1 MWSFGCI
8 LTELF
13 TGYPLFPGENENEQL
28 SCVMEIFGV
37 PTPDVLDQGTRKRH
51 FFDSHGNPR
60 IISNSKGKKKRPS
73 TKSLINTV
81 PTNDAAF
88 LDFIRKCLNWNPRER
103 MSAEDGLKHPWITSL
118 FNRPPNSEVK
128 SRGGSMVG
136 TVKNSLDNLSR
147 YPTSIGP
154 IGHGILPEVT
164 GFNVSNK
171 NYSMPNLKA
180 VSYMSSSSSNFHKS
194 SHPVSK
200 RTFKNSNVSGLPP
213 ISLSNQSIS
222 KSKYSGID
230 SPRKNASGKYTKDT
244 PVNYYS

>member
-13 TGYPLFPGENENEQL
+13 TGYPLFPGENEAEQL
-28 SCVMEIFGV
+28 ACVMEIFGV
-37 PTPDVLDQGTRKRH
+37 PTPDVLAQSTRKKH

-88 LDFIRKCLNWNPRER
+88 LDFIRKCLNWNPKER
-103 MSAEDGLKHPWITSL
+103 MSAEEGLKHPWITSL
-118 FNRPPNSEVK
+118 FNKLSHSEVQ
-128 SRGGSMVG
+128 SRGGNVAMNLKS
-136 TVKNSLDNLSR
+136 SLDNLSR
-147 YPTSIGP
+147 YSSSIGP
-154 IGHGILPEVT
+154 IGHGILPEVN
-164 GFNVSNK
+164 GFNMSNK

-180 VSYMSSSSSNFHKS
+180 VSYISPSNSNLHKS

-200 RTFKNSNVSGLPP
+200 RTFKTSNVSGLPP
-213 ISLSNQSIS
+213 ITLSNQSIS
-222 KSKYSGID
+222 KSKYIAID
-230 SPRKNASGKYTKDT
+230 RKNASGKYTKDA